1 MLRSKYFWIAMV
13 ILVPFIVVWV
23 MYGLAWAVGMIG
35 ALAVL
40 FLFVLASRGTRRE
53 RYIVYDEDD
62 DDEDIII
69 IERRP
74 QRRSGYSE
82 WVRDL
87 YFPKGLRNIHQ
98 DGLNELG
105 QRQRD
110 DLNRTLGR
118 MRRLT
123 SPRGLA
129 PWGQRQ
135 RDDLNRTLRRLHR
148 LR

>member
-23 MYGLAWAVGMIG
+23 MYGLAWAVGMLG

-40 FLFVLASRGTRRE
+40 SLFVLGSRGSRRR
-53 RYIVYDEDD
+53 RYIVYDEDEE
-62 DDEDIII
+62 DEDVIIMD
-69 IERRP
+69 RRP

-82 WVRDL
+82 RVRDL

-110 DLNRTLGR
+110 DLN
-118 MRRLT
+118 
-123 SPRGLA
+123 A
-129 PWGQRQ
+129 
-135 RDDLNRTLRRLHR
+135 TLRRLRR

>member
-23 MYGLAWAVGMIG
+23 MYGLAWAVGMLVAIG
-35 ALAVL
+35 VL
-40 FLFVLASRGTRRE
+40 FLFVLGGRRSRRT
-53 RYIVYDEDD
+53 RYIYRVYDEDEDDD

-69 IERRP
+69 EERRP
-74 QRRSGYSE
+74 QRRSDYSE
-82 WVRDL
+82 RVRDL

-98 DGLNELG
+98 DGLKDLG

-110 DLNRTLGR
+110 DLNE
-118 MRRLT
+118 
-123 SPRGLA
+123 
-129 PWGQRQ
+129 
-135 RDDLNRTLRRLHR
+135 TLRRLRR